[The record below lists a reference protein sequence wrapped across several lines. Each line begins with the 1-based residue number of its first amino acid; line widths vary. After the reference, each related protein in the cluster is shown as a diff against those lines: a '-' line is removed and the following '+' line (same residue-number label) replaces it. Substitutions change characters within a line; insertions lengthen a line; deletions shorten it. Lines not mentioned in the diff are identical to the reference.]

1 MNWYW
6 LLELVCFVVVCNVIY
21 LPATYWF
28 WKYSER
34 IEPCVTFHATALP
47 EYRIHLDQ
55 TQVLPATRS
64 NKART
69 HISYVST
76 WRRLTKLTGGFTN

>member
-1 MNWYW
+1 MNWYFV
-6 LLELVCFVVVCNVIY
+6 LELAAIVVLVNVTC
-21 LPATYWF
+21 LPWAWLA
-28 WKYSER
+28 WDRER
-34 IEPCVTFHATALP
+34 IQPCVTFHATALP

>member
-1 MNWYW
+1 MNYYW

-34 IEPCVTFHATALP
+34 
-47 EYRIHLDQ
+47 Q
-55 TQVLPATRS
+55 
-64 NKART
+64 
-69 HISYVST
+69 
-76 WRRLTKLTGGFTN
+76 RLAGD